1 MGNRVERPRAGATWT
16 EARFWQFI
24 RSGLRMLWQKWPVKW
39 QVLEEARRP
48 STLGDKRVKWE
59 YQCKSCKGWFL
70 GKDVQVDHIVPAG
83 SLKRLEDLAPFV
95 SKLLVEKDGLQ
106 VLCSTCHDK
115 KTREESK

>member
-1 MGNRVERPRAGATWT
+1 MGSKAERTRAGATWT
-16 EARFWQFI
+16 EAKYFQFI

-48 STLGDKRVKWE
+48 STIGDKRTKWE
-59 YQCKSCKGWFL
+59 YQCKSCKQWFL

-83 SLKRLEDLAPFV
+83 TLKTFEDLPLFV

-106 VLCSTCHDK
+106 VLCSACHNI
-115 KTREESK
+115 KTKEERK